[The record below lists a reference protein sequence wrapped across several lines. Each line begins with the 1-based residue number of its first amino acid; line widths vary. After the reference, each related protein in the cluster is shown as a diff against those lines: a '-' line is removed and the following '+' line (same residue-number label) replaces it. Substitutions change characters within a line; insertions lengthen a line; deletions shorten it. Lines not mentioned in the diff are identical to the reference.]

1 VMGGEDWSLWLKALE
16 EADLLAEGVTTLAY
30 SYIGREITE
39 AIYRKGTIGQAKND
53 LEATAHTLTRQLERY
68 HGKAYVSVNKALVT
82 QSSSAIPVVPLY
94 ISLLFKVMKEK
105 GLHEGCIEQAQRLF
119 ETLYSGATVETDE
132 EGRIRLD
139 NWEMRDDVQQAV
151 KAAWSE
157 ITTEN
162 VSELG

>member
-1 VMGGEDWSLWLKALE
+1 
-16 EADLLAEGVTTLAY
+16 
-30 SYIGREITE
+30 
-39 AIYRKGTIGQAKND
+39 
-53 LEATAHTLTRQLERY
+53 
-68 HGKAYVSVNKALVT
+68 
-82 QSSSAIPVVPLY
+82 
-94 ISLLFKVMKEK
+94 MKEK

-119 ETLYSGATVETDE
+119 ETLYSGSTVETDE

-162 VSELG
+162 VSELGDLEQYRLDFLQLFGFGFDEIDYELDVNPEVDTTS

>member
-1 VMGGEDWSLWLKALE
+1 M
-16 EADLLAEGVTTLAY
+16 
-30 SYIGREITE
+30 
-39 AIYRKGTIGQAKND
+39 
-53 LEATAHTLTRQLERY
+53 EATAHSLTKQLEHY
-68 HGKAYVSVNKALVT
+68 DGKAYVSVNKALVT

-119 ETLYSGATVETDE
+119 GKLYSGSTVETDE

-139 NWEMRDDVQQAV
+139 NWEMRADVQQAV
-151 KAAWSE
+151 QEAWSG

-162 VSELG
+162 VSERGDLEQYRLDFLQLFGFGFDEIDYDLDVNPDIQ